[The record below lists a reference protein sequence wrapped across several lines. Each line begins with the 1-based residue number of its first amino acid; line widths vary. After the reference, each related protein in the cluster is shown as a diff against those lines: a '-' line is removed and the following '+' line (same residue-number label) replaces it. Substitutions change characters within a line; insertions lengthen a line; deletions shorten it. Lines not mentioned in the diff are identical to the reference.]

1 MSAFIQ
7 QLPALIGVV
16 IGALGSYWAVV
27 RGERVRF
34 LREREARWEERRLS
48 VYTDYA
54 RALKKSV
61 TLTYR
66 VAASLGNDPHPHPLT
81 PEEAAPLI
89 EEATGARDPHGE
101 ALLMLGDPEVV
112 AKAREWVVTLL
123 EMEAFLRERTE
134 NPGAWQALLERQRA
148 GREGYYTAVR
158 NDLALP
164 PGHSARWPVLPVPG
178 GTGSSGSTGDS
189 GGRTGGG

>member
-1 MSAFIQ
+1 
-7 QLPALIGVV
+7 
-16 IGALGSYWAVV
+16 
-27 RGERVRF
+27 
-34 LREREARWEERRLS
+34 
-48 VYTDYA
+48 
-54 RALKKSV
+54 
-61 TLTYR
+61 
-66 VAASLGNDPHPHPLT
+66 
-81 PEEAAPLI
+81 
-89 EEATGARDPHGE
+89 
-101 ALLMLGDPEVV
+101 MLGDPEVV

-189 GGRTGGG
+189 GGRAGGG